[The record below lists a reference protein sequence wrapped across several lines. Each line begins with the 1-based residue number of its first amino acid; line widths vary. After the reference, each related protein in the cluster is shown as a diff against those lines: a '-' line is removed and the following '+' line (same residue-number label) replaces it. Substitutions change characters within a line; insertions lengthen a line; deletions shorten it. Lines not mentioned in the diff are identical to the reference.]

1 MEVTQQI
8 AAEQA
13 SLWNGPAGRAWVES
27 QVLLDRMFKPF
38 EDLLVSAVASLSVR
52 RVLDVGCGT
61 GATTLAVS
69 QLLGADGQAVG
80 VDLSEPMIEVARQRA
95 QQQGSGAQFIAADA
109 ATQDFG
115 QRTFDA
121 AISRFGVMFFADP
134 VQAFTNL
141 RNATHDGGHLR
152 CIAFRS
158 AAENP
163 FMTAAER
170 AAAPLLPNLPARRAG
185 PGQFAFADAD
195 RVRHILDASGWKHID
210 LEPIDVVCTFPAA
223 DLDSY
228 LAQLGPVGL
237 ALRDTDPQTRD
248 RVTHAVRAAFTPY
261 IHGNEVCFTSANWM
275 LRARSG

>member
-13 SLWNGPAGRAWVES
+13 NLWNGPAGRAWVES

-38 EDLLVSAVASLSVR
+38 EDLLVSTVVSLSAR

-69 QLLGADGQAVG
+69 PLLGSEGKVVG
-80 VDLSEPMIEVARQRA
+80 VDISEPMIQIARQRA
-95 QQQGSGAQFIAADA
+95 QQQGSAAQFIAADA
-109 ATQDFG
+109 ATHDFG
-115 QRTFDA
+115 ERTFDA
-121 AISRFGVMFFADP
+121 VISRFGVMFFADP

-141 RNATHDGGHLR
+141 RSATNDGGHLR

-158 AAENP
+158 ATENP

-195 RVRHILDASGWKHID
+195 RVHGILAASGWQHID
-210 LEPIDVVCTFPAA
+210 LDPIDVVCTFPAA

-237 ALRDTDPQTRD
+237 ALRDADPQTRD
-248 RVTHAVRAAFTPY
+248 RVTRAVRAAFAPY
-261 IHGNEVCFTSANWM
+261 IHGNEVRFTSANWM